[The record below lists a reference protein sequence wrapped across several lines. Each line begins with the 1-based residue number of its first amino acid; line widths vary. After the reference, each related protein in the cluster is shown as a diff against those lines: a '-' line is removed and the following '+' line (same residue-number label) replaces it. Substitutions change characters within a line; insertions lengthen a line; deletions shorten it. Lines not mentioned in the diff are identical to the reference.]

1 LPGTT
6 NCFSG
11 ATVPRPRVYNC
22 GMRVIVT
29 GATGNVGT
37 SVVEA
42 LARDPMIDTIIG
54 LARRTPSLSQPKTK
68 WVAADVT
75 STDLVSIF
83 RGADSVVH
91 LAWLIQ
97 PSRKPDKMRQ
107 TNVEG
112 SERVFRAALK
122 AKVPALVYASS
133 VGTYSRGPK
142 DRRVDES
149 WPTDGIASSTYSRHK
164 SEVERLL
171 DTFEDDLRV
180 VRLRKALVFKREA
193 GTEIRRLF
201 LGPLFPAS
209 LVYPKLIR
217 IVPRVERLRFQAV
230 HSKDVGEAYRL
241 AVVGKPRGA
250 FNIAAEPVLDPQELA
265 RLFNAW
271 PVPVSARVL
280 RTIVAVTWRLRLQP
294 SEAGW
299 LDLAL
304 ETPLLDTTRAHRE
317 LGWWPR
323 YSSDAAL
330 LEVLDGMRKGMGIAT
345 PPLSP
350 KTSGFLRVEEFRTR
364 VGGQ

>member
-1 LPGTT
+1 
-6 NCFSG
+6 
-11 ATVPRPRVYNC
+11 
-22 GMRVIVT
+22 MRVVIT

-42 LARDPMIDTIIG
+42 LARDPMIDSIIG
-54 LARRTPSLSQPKTK
+54 LARRTPWLNQPKTK
-68 WVAADVT
+68 WVSADVT
-75 STDLVSIF
+75 STDLVPIF

-97 PSRKPDKMRQ
+97 PSRKPEKMRL
-107 TNVEG
+107 TNVGG
-112 SERVFRAALK
+112 SERVFRAAVK

-133 VGTYSRGPK
+133 VGVYSPGPK
-142 DRRVDES
+142 DRRVNES
-149 WPTDGIASSTYSRHK
+149 WPTDGIATSTYSRHK

-171 DTFEDDLRV
+171 GTFENDFRV

-217 IVPRVERLRFQAV
+217 IVPRIERLRFQAV
-230 HSKDVGEAYRL
+230 HSNDAGEAYRL
-241 AVVGKPRGA
+241 AVVGRVHGA

-271 PVPVSARVL
+271 PVPISAGFL
-280 RTIVAVTWRLRLQP
+280 RKIVDATWRLRLQP

-304 ETPLLDTTRAHRE
+304 ETPLLDTTRSHRE
-317 LGWWPR
+317 LGWRPR

-330 LEVLDGMRKGMGIAT
+330 LELLDGMRKGMGIAT

-350 KTSGFLRVEEFRTR
+350 RASGPLRVEEFRSSI
-364 VGGQ
+364 GGQ